1 MPDSL
6 ITEGVSYYMY
16 RNLLLNRHVG
26 FKYRPIVFK
35 LIVLQKVFKILKYT
49 IQYLLRQKHSLKKN
63 ITNIYAQTIT
73 SLCTFML

>member
-6 ITEGVSYYMY
+6 ITEGLSYY
-16 RNLLLNRHVG
+16 RNFLLNRHVG

-35 LIVLQKVFKILKYT
+35 LIVLQKVFKILKHT
-49 IQYLLRQKHSLKKN
+49 IQYLLRQKHSLKKY

-73 SLCTFML
+73 SLGTSML

>member
-6 ITEGVSYYMY
+6 ITEGLSYY

-35 LIVLQKVFKILKYT
+35 LIVLQKVF
-49 IQYLLRQKHSLKKN
+49 
-63 ITNIYAQTIT
+63 
-73 SLCTFML
+73 